1 MDKLK
6 QLTVEYFALEG
17 KCDGTTETF
26 AALHPLAKDLAERVK
41 DLQHKAKSREVRY
54 FAFKLYQD
62 VSDME
67 IRFWKYTIQ
76 MRAGQQP
83 AETAVRRSW

>member
-17 KCDGTTETF
+17 KCDGTADTF

-41 DLQHKAKSREVRY
+41 DLQHKARSREVRY
-54 FAFKLYQD
+54 FASKLYQD

-67 IRFWKYTIQ
+67 IRFWKYTI
-76 MRAGQQP
+76 
-83 AETAVRRSW
+83 

>member
-6 QLTVEYFALEG
+6 QLTVEYFALES
-17 KCDGTTETF
+17 KCDGTADTF
-26 AALHPLAKDLAERVK
+26 AALHPLVKDLAERVK

-54 FAFKLYQD
+54 FASKLYQD

-67 IRFWKYTIQ
+67 IRFWKYTI
-76 MRAGQQP
+76 
-83 AETAVRRSW
+83 

>member
-6 QLTVEYFALEG
+6 QLTIEYFALEG
-17 KCDGTTETF
+17 KCDGTAETF
-26 AALHPLAKDLAERVK
+26 AALHPLARDLAERVK

-54 FAFKLYQD
+54 FALKLYQD

-67 IRFWKYTIQ
+67 IRFWKYTIYLEESKQ
-76 MRAGQQP
+76 NDIEEFGC
-83 AETAVRRSW
+83 